1 MKNQTQQ
8 EGRLAKA
15 IETQTSKIPS
25 DVFLWSGLG
34 LFAISIVLQTVKQK
48 HAAILVSQF
57 GTSFLLMGVYNK
69 LVKQQGH
76 DQDEKNISQKQEHA
90 VY

>member
-8 EGRLAKA
+8 EGHLAKA

-34 LFAISIVLQTVKQK
+34 LFAMSLVLHGFKQK
-48 HAAILVSQF
+48 HAGTMMSHF
-57 GTSFLLMGVYNK
+57 GTSLLLMGVYNK
-69 LVKQQGH
+69 LVKQHGH
-76 DQDEKNISQKQEHA
+76 DQEEKEIPEQEHSMM
-90 VY
+90 